1 VLKVARPTWVASGP
15 GPQENK
21 TVDNRVD
28 PGEHGNRSSSAG
40 PLPELAVSL
49 IFIAADH
56 AVSHVH
62 ELRRQLDGYSVAE
75 ARTVEEAAALSVER
89 PPDLLILDLGPS
101 SLEGLTILR
110 ELKADGLLGPVPLL
124 LLAAFDDLDDI
135 REGLKLGARDYIIRG
150 ETSPSVLARG
160 VPGWVIRRSCAEVL

>member
-1 VLKVARPTWVASGP
+1 L
-15 GPQENK
+15 E
-21 TVDNRVD
+21 NRV
-28 PGEHGNRSSSAG
+28 ERSEYRHRGLPAG

-56 AVSHVH
+56 AVSHVYD
-62 ELRRQLDGYSVAE
+62 LRQQLDGYSVAE
-75 ARTVEEAAALSVER
+75 ATTVEEAAALSVER
-89 PPDLLILDLGPS
+89 LPDLLILDLGPS

-110 ELKADGLLGPVPLL
+110 ELKADGLLGSVPLL
-124 LLAAFDDLDDI
+124 LLAAFDDLEDI

-160 VPGWVIRRSCAEVL
+160 VPGWVIRRSMAEVL

>member
-1 VLKVARPTWVASGP
+1 V
-15 GPQENK
+15 E
-21 TVDNRVD
+21 NRVD
-28 PGEHGNRSSSAG
+28 RVEHGYRSSPAS
-40 PLPELAVSL
+40 PLPDLPVSL

-56 AVSHVH
+56 ALSHVH
-62 ELRRQLDGYSVAE
+62 ELRLQLNGYAVAE
-75 ARTVEEAAALSVER
+75 ATSVREAAAISVDR

-124 LLAAFDDLDDI
+124 LLAAFDDLEDI

>member
-1 VLKVARPTWVASGP
+1 L
-15 GPQENK
+15 E
-21 TVDNRVD
+21 NRV
-28 PGEHGNRSSSAG
+28 ERSEYRHRSLPAG

-75 ARTVEEAAALSVER
+75 ATTVEEAAALSIER
-89 PPDLLILDLGPS
+89 LPDLLILDLGPS

-110 ELKADGLLGPVPLL
+110 ELKADGLLGSVPLL
-124 LLAAFDDLDDI
+124 LLAAFDDLEDI

-160 VPGWVIRRSCAEVL
+160 VPGWVIRRSMAEVL

>member
-1 VLKVARPTWVASGP
+1 M
-15 GPQENK
+15 
-21 TVDNRVD
+21 DNRVD
-28 PGEHGNRSSSAG
+28 PGKLGHRSLPSTLG
-40 PLPELAVSL
+40 PDSPVSL

-75 ARTVEEAAALSVER
+75 ATTVEEASALSHDR
-89 PPDLLILDLGPS
+89 APDLLILDLGPS

-110 ELKADGLLGPVPLL
+110 QLKSDGLLGPIPLL
-124 LLAAFDDLDDI
+124 LLAAFDDLEDI

-160 VPGWVIRRSCAEVL
+160 VPGWVIKRSCAEVL

>member
-1 VLKVARPTWVASGP
+1 
-15 GPQENK
+15 
-21 TVDNRVD
+21 
-28 PGEHGNRSSSAG
+28 
-40 PLPELAVSL
+40 LPSTLPPDLPVSL

-75 ARTVEEAAALSVER
+75 ANTVKEAAALSHDC

-101 SLEGLTILR
+101 SLEGLSVLR
-110 ELKADGLLGPVPLL
+110 ELKSDGLLGPIPLL

-135 REGLKLGARDYIIRG
+135 REGLKLGARDYVIRG
-150 ETSPSVLARG
+150 ETTPSVLARG